1 LHHRWTF
8 YENEHNITLKME
20 VPGIDEK
27 DIDVRME
34 NKTLTVHGE
43 RKFEKEERREMR
55 RTSVVSSGNTE
66 ASPARSRYPVP

>member
-1 LHHRWTF
+1 MDV

>member
-1 LHHRWTF
+1 VDV